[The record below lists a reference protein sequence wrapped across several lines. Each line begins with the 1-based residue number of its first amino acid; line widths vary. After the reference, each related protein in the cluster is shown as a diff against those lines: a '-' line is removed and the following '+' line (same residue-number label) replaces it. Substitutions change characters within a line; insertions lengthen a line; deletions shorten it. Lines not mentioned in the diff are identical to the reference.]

1 MKFFSCS
8 NSFKFLFAC
17 SSRKSTVAY
26 LADQVSEDFCRKMIA
41 VKVFLH
47 NLALS
52 NSEET
57 LTHVKALPFA
67 GDREK

>member
-1 MKFFSCS
+1 MKHFTCS

-26 LADQVSEDFCRKMIA
+26 LADQVSKCFCRKMIA

-52 NSEET
+52 NSEQT
-57 LTHVKALPFA
+57 LSHAKALPFA
-67 GDREK
+67 GDQEK